1 MAGTCA
7 MLGFHEITLVGTRG
21 ECCNVR
27 MYGLLRSCY
36 GYTCYGQ
43 RDTSEDSL
51 PRKVDSVPLPDERAR
66 TLLPHKNKR
75 SHGTSK
81 LNFRNTKL
89 TCRRRSRHVS
99 FVIRLNVKR
108 CGAAIAHA

>member
-1 MAGTCA
+1 
-7 MLGFHEITLVGTRG
+7 
-21 ECCNVR
+21 

-51 PRKVDSVPLPDERAR
+51 PRKVHPVPFPDERAR

-75 SHGTSK
+75 SHGTFK
-81 LNFRNTKL
+81 LNFRNTQNL
-89 TCRRRSRHVS
+89 LVDVAADMFLLLSG
-99 FVIRLNVKR
+99 VKR
-108 CGAAIAHA
+108 CGAAIAHARHDRYVRAMR